1 MQIRPVSIEH
11 VHQTW
16 PLVESYIKESI
27 EKGLNGATSDY
38 NSDQVLVY
46 LSSGQWLLIVATDEN
61 NKIHGAM
68 TISFINYPAN
78 RVAFVT
84 ATGGKMIINKETFD
98 QLKRIAKHHGATK
111 IQAMARPSMVKLLQT
126 CGMQPCNTLV
136 ESTI

>member
-1 MQIRPVSIEH
+1 MIIQPVDTAYI
-11 VHQTW
+11 HQTW
-16 PLVESYIKESI
+16 PLVEKYIAESI
-27 EKGLNGATSDY
+27 DKGLNGAILDY
-38 NSDQVLVY
+38 TVDQILVY
-46 LSSGQWLLIVATDEN
+46 LAAGQWLLIVAVDEEN
-61 NKIHGAM
+61 QIHGAM
-68 TISFINYPAN
+68 TVSFINYPLN

-84 ATGGKMIINKETFD
+84 ATGGKTIINTDTFD